1 MRRFFAVFALC
12 LLGTAYA
19 GTDVPFEARINT
31 LGVVTGPG
39 CGGACLNLNISG
51 VGQARQGGRV
61 TIDGP
66 SQISFVTGTQEGES
80 TMTAADGS
88 TLDFQFSGTFIP
100 SGQNATFFGTWDA
113 VSGTGRFQ
121 GVSGGGTY
129 EGTAT
134 FGNPAGDPGTL
145 HIEGRLNNP
154 GKR

>member
-1 MRRFFAVFALC
+1 MKRFIAVFALC
-12 LLGTAYA
+12 LSGTAYA

-31 LGVVTGPG
+31 LGVVTGFG
-39 CGGACLNLNISG
+39 CSGACLELNISG

-66 SQISFVTGTQEGES
+66 SLIEFGTNTQEGDS

-88 TLDFQFSGTFIP
+88 TLVFHFSGTFT
-100 SGQNATFFGTWDA
+100 SNGQNATFFGTWDA
-113 VSGTGRFQ
+113 VSGTGRFA

-134 FGNPAGDPGTL
+134 VGNPAGDPGTL

>member
-19 GTDVPFEARINT
+19 GTDVPFEARIDTFAVASDCTPACVN
-31 LGVVTGPG
+31 LDVT
-39 CGGACLNLNISG
+39 G
-51 VGQARQGGRV
+51 VGQAGQSGRV

-66 SQISFVTGTQEGES
+66 SQVSFITGAQTGES

-88 TLDFQFSGTFIP
+88 TLLFEFEGFFVP
-100 SGQNATFFGTWDA
+100 SGQNATFFGSWTA
-113 VSGTGRFQ
+113 VSGTGRFK

-134 FGNPAGDPGTL
+134 LGNPAGDPGTL